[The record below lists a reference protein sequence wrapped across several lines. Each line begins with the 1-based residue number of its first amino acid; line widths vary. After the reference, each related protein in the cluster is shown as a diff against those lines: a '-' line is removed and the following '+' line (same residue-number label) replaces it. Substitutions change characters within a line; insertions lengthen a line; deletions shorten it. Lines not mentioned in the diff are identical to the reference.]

1 MQQLVTPSAI
11 PSPKFDVESRALDDE
26 LFLINPD
33 DATTAVHCLNGGAAL
48 IWLLCD
54 GTRDVE
60 TIVDEISSAFDLP
73 ADEVLDDVRKTVA
86 HLESLRLLET

>member
-1 MQQLVTPSAI
+1 MQQLVTPSAV
-11 PSPKFDVESRALDDE
+11 PLARFSVESRALDDE
-26 LFLINPD
+26 LYLMNPED
-33 DATTAVHCLNGGAAL
+33 PSTAVHCLNGGAAL

-54 GTRDVE
+54 GTRDVAA
-60 TIVDEISSAFDLP
+60 IVDEISSAFDLP